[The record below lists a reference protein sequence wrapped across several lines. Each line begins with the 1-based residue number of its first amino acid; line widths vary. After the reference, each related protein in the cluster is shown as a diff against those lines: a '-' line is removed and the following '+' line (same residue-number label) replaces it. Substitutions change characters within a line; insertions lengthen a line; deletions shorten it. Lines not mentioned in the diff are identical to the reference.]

1 MSATTLLG
9 ALSRTDHPQ
18 TMLRRF
24 LALDAIVT
32 GVNGLVYMIDSKPV
46 GNLLGIRSGLLF
58 ELGIF
63 LVLYAAGV
71 GYLATRRQPSALAVK
86 AVIDANA
93 LWAVLSIV
101 AMLAWFSPTTA
112 GAVWIPMQ
120 AVTVAGFGVLQFL
133 SLRASTA

>member
-9 ALSRTDHPQ
+9 TLSRTDRPQ

-32 GVNGLVYMIDSKPV
+32 GANGLVYLIDSKPV
-46 GNLLGIRSGLLF
+46 GNLLGIGSGVLF
-58 ELGIF
+58 ELGI
-63 LVLYAAGV
+63 VLMVYGAGV
-71 GYLATRRQPSALAVK
+71 GYLATRKQPPALAVK
-86 AVIDANA
+86 AVIDINV

-101 AMLAWFSPTTA
+101 AMVAWFSPTTA

-120 AVTVAGFGVLQFL
+120 AMTVGGFAVLQFL
-133 SLRASTA
+133 SLRATTA

>member
-9 ALSRTDHPQ
+9 TLSRTDHPH

-24 LALDAIVT
+24 LALDAVVT

-46 GNLLGIRSGLLF
+46 GNLLGIGSGLLF
-58 ELGIF
+58 DLGIF

-71 GYLATRRQPSALAVK
+71 GCLAARKQPSALAVK
-86 AVIDANA
+86 AVIDANV

-112 GAVWIPMQ
+112 GAVWIPVQ
-120 AVTVAGFGVLQFL
+120 AMTVAGFGVLQFL
-133 SLRASTA
+133 SLRATTA

>member
-9 ALSRTDHPQ
+9 TLSRTDRPQ

-24 LALDAIVT
+24 LALDAVVT
-32 GVNGLVYMIDSKPV
+32 GVNGLVYVIDSKPV
-46 GNLLGIRSGLLF
+46 GNLLGIGSGLLF

-71 GYLATRRQPSALAVK
+71 GYLATRKQPSTLAVK
-86 AVIDANA
+86 AVIDANV
-93 LWAVLSIV
+93 LWAVLGIV

-112 GAVWIPMQ
+112 GTVWIPMQ
-120 AVTVAGFGVLQFL
+120 AMTVAGFGVLQFL
-133 SLRASTA
+133 SLRATTA

>member
-9 ALSRTDHPQ
+9 TLSRTNRPQ

-24 LALDAIVT
+24 LALDTVVT
-32 GVNGLVYMIDSKPV
+32 GVNGLVYVIDSKLV

-63 LVLYAAGV
+63 LVVYAAGV
-71 GYLATRRQPSALAVK
+71 GYLATRKQPSALAVK
-86 AVIDANA
+86 AVIDANV

-120 AVTVAGFGVLQFL
+120 AMTVAGFGVLQFL
-133 SLRASTA
+133 SLRATTA

>member
-1 MSATTLLG
+1 MSATTMLG
-9 ALSRTDHPQ
+9 TLSRTDRPQ

-32 GVNGLVYMIDSKPV
+32 GANGLVYAIDSKPV
-46 GNLLGIRSGLLF
+46 GELLGVGSGLLF

-63 LVLYAAGV
+63 LVVYGAAV
-71 GYLATRRQPSALAVK
+71 GYLATRKQPPALGVK

-101 AMLAWFSPTTA
+101 ALLVWFSPTTA
-112 GAVWIPMQ
+112 GAVWIPVQ
-120 AVTVAGFGVLQFL
+120 AMTVTGFGVLQFL
-133 SLRASTA
+133 SLRATTA

>member
-9 ALSRTDHPQ
+9 TLSRTDRPQ

-32 GVNGLVYMIDSKPV
+32 GANGLVYLIDSKPV
-46 GNLLGIRSGLLF
+46 GNLLGIGSGVLF

-63 LVLYAAGV
+63 LTLFGAGV
-71 GYLATRRQPSALAVK
+71 GCLATRKQPPALAVK
-86 AVIDANA
+86 AVIDANV

-101 AMLAWFSPTTA
+101 AMVAWFSPTTA
-112 GAVWIPMQ
+112 GAVWIPLQ
-120 AVTVAGFGVLQFL
+120 AVTVGGFAALQFL
-133 SLRASTA
+133 SLRVTTA